1 MAMVLPTKPTG
12 FNEILLSTEAR
23 NGTTAGTLGLMSR
36 ARFCHTSTPIA
47 APSLNVLCPRAHAR
61 KHAHCCVQVDGAML
75 LELDDHQLRYE
86 LDMGAV
92 IVRETLLRIIDGLKE
107 KQRKVK
113 ANAVQA
119 SALRAKSKKKN
130 SAAAASEDDSDSDQS
145 EPISSDDDDDSD
157 DGDSGDHAGKR
168 MNAPR
173 SKREKEA
180 AAAAKA
186 RARQSRDAK
195 RKAEQQ
201 ELELTMLVRVG
212 ASVSALSVVYSL
224 LAQSLESWHHRSVK
238 MSGPNEDMEFA
249 TSLGIWSFSSKGHY
263 HNDNMYS
270 KLVPESS
277 GKSQREW
284 ACEIESGAPF

>member
-1 MAMVLPTKPTG
+1 
-12 FNEILLSTEAR
+12 
-23 NGTTAGTLGLMSR
+23 
-36 ARFCHTSTPIA
+36 
-47 APSLNVLCPRAHAR
+47 
-61 KHAHCCVQVDGAML
+61 ML

-92 IVRETLLRIIDGLKE
+92 IVRETLLRIIEGLKE
-107 KQRKVK
+107 KQRKLK
-113 ANAVQA
+113 ASAVQA
-119 SALRAKSKKKN
+119 SALRAKNKKKN
-130 SAAAASEDDSDSDQS
+130 SARAAASEDDDSDENDSDQS
-145 EPISSDDDDDSD
+145 EPLSSDDDFDD
-157 DGDSGDHAGKR
+157 DSGDHAGKR

-195 RKAEQQ
+195 RKTEQQ

-277 GKSQREW
+277 GKRYRYKIGEGKLIDKCYPLIIPRRPSLSYS
-284 ACEIESGAPF
+284 CMYLDCLLPFFASRSFLLNDKQTTLNRLRVV